1 MMDEFFIFLA
11 RHLLPHARR
20 LFTWSSSSSA
30 PFRIQTMTATD
41 TTSSVNSSSK
51 SMQTFLDKC
60 ALIKKQHRQTF
71 NDFSFLQVSPLA
83 FVKPLRKDDDSDDDV
98 NNKRAKMRA
107 NRETKILN
115 ELEMCERTGDVVFR
129 TSSKMKNACV
139 FRLNSLSVAEE
150 EERRGRG
157 GREKIIA

>member
-1 MMDEFFIFLA
+1 MDEFFIFLA
-11 RHLLPHARR
+11 RHLLPHKTR

-30 PFRIQTMTATD
+30 PIRIQTMTATD
-41 TTSSVNSSSK
+41 TISSTSSSK

-71 NDFSFLQVSPLA
+71 NDFSFLRVSPLA
-83 FVKPLRKDDDSDDDV
+83 FVTPLRKDDDSDDDV

-129 TSSKMKNACV
+129 SSSKMKNECV
-139 FRLNSLSVAEE
+139 FRLNSLSVA
-150 EERRGRG
+150 
-157 GREKIIA
+157 